1 MMNYITKIKAKVG
14 IYATKKT
21 SNVFDGSYK
30 SVYKGS
36 GMNFEDLREYVPG
49 DNIRDIDW
57 KASSRSNNILVKRY
71 VAEKKHNIMLVF
83 DTGRK
88 MSAHTCNGE
97 VKKELALQMGGTI
110 GYMAAQNGDNVG
122 CVFNRNGM
130 VDHFIFRAGLFNL
143 ERILTEYDKEKDAGY
158 ESELEKSLLY
168 IINNINRKMILFII
182 TDASGIQSISE
193 SVLKKLTCR
202 HDVLLVDIGDA
213 NLAEK
218 KSYSVDADHY
228 VLDFLAS
235 NKKLRKLEK
244 ETKERIQK
252 ENESKLIQYRIVSSH
267 IDTEEDIVEKVVDLL
282 ERHKYA
288 NIR

>member
-1 MMNYITKIKAKVG
+1 MLLNTTFYSELYCLIIILYFK
-14 IYATKKT
+14 
-21 SNVFDGSYK
+21 
-30 SVYKGS
+30 
-36 GMNFEDLREYVPG
+36 
-49 DNIRDIDW
+49 DIIW
-57 KASSRSNNILVKRY
+57 L
-71 VAEKKHNIMLVF
+71 
-83 DTGRK
+83 
-88 MSAHTCNGE
+88 
-97 VKKELALQMGGTI
+97 GGNT
-110 GYMAAQNGDNVG
+110 V
-122 CVFNRNGM
+122 
-130 VDHFIFRAGLFNL
+130 VDFIFDVQ
-143 ERILTEYDKEKDAGY
+143 T
-158 ESELEKSLLY
+158 SLLY

-218 KSYSVDADHY
+218 RSYSVDADHY

-235 NKKLRKLEK
+235 NKKLRKLEQ